1 MRLLKIFGFT
11 SKRPQSGEL
20 DSSDK
25 GPSDADQQQAR
36 KDAQATPVREPSAD
50 STASDLVTVPSEAI
64 RQATEQDEPEG
75 TNREPYVPPPPL
87 PTPPSGPASAEMTE
101 PLAVIK
107 RRHEEFAA
115 RKAAMEA
122 QSRPVPPDWDAQVVR
137 SVRGVSFR
145 VDDVEPATE
154 AIICELV
161 ADRLKEHY
169 EDRLLI
175 PTGEH
180 PVIAPDLR
188 AMRALHLT
196 ERPKRRRTLGLEFHA
211 LLEAVHIAF
220 SEHRPLVLSPDA
232 IWLVI
237 AQGFSD
243 HVKENA
249 AALKASFVRQQC
261 QKSLNVRA
269 SSFTRTGFAG
279 AIADISTLI
288 RQETNAVVHDALV
301 CNFSTTTAEIRTAS
315 EIVLMDT
322 FSKYFKYG
330 VTICGIPR
338 ITLEGTREDW
348 ETMRARL
355 EVLATYELEWW
366 VERLR
371 PIFDEFVLAAEGRPT
386 PHFWRAIYKPK
397 EAYGGDVIT
406 GWIADLFPYLGPESR
421 KMRNPLLNKKRHNW
435 ALKAEEGMRPSP
447 AGVGLSTVPSGLC
460 KVALDVSGID
470 ADLVAGFIG
479 VRQSADDF
487 ALAPVIDWFVVKP
500 ETKRTAR
507 DLR

>member
-1 MRLLKIFGFT
+1 
-11 SKRPQSGEL
+11 
-20 DSSDK
+20 
-25 GPSDADQQQAR
+25 
-36 KDAQATPVREPSAD
+36 
-50 STASDLVTVPSEAI
+50 
-64 RQATEQDEPEG
+64 
-75 TNREPYVPPPPL
+75 
-87 PTPPSGPASAEMTE
+87 
-101 PLAVIK
+101 
-107 RRHEEFAA
+107 
-115 RKAAMEA
+115 
-122 QSRPVPPDWDAQVVR
+122 
-137 SVRGVSFR
+137 
-145 VDDVEPATE
+145 
-154 AIICELV
+154 
-161 ADRLKEHY
+161 
-169 EDRLLI
+169 
-175 PTGEH
+175 
-180 PVIAPDLR
+180 
-188 AMRALHLT
+188 
-196 ERPKRRRTLGLEFHA
+196 LEFHP

-232 IWLVI
+232 IWLAI

-249 AALKASFVRQQC
+249 EAVKASFVRHQS

-288 RQETNAVVHDALV
+288 REETNPVVHDALI
-301 CNFSTTTAEIRTAS
+301 CNFSTTTPEIRTAS

-330 VTICGIPR
+330 ITICGIPR

-348 ETMRARL
+348 ETMRLRL

-386 PHFWRAIYKPK
+386 PPFWRAIYKPK

-406 GWIADLFPYLGPESR
+406 GWIADLFPYLGRASR

-435 ALKAEEGMRPSP
+435 ALKVEEGMRPGP
-447 AGVGLSTVPSGLC
+447 EGVGLSTVPSGLC
-460 KVALDVSGID
+460 RVALGVSGID
-470 ADLVAGFIG
+470 ADLIAGFIG

-500 ETKRTAR
+500 ETKKTGR
-507 DLR
+507 DLPRPSL

>member
-1 MRLLKIFGFT
+1 
-11 SKRPQSGEL
+11 
-20 DSSDK
+20 
-25 GPSDADQQQAR
+25 
-36 KDAQATPVREPSAD
+36 
-50 STASDLVTVPSEAI
+50 
-64 RQATEQDEPEG
+64 
-75 TNREPYVPPPPL
+75 
-87 PTPPSGPASAEMTE
+87 
-101 PLAVIK
+101 
-107 RRHEEFAA
+107 
-115 RKAAMEA
+115 MEA
-122 QSRPVPPDWDAQVVR
+122 QGRPVPPDWDAQVVR

-154 AIICELV
+154 AIVFEHV
-161 ADRLKEHY
+161 ADRLKELY
-169 EDRLLI
+169 ADRLLI
-175 PTGEH
+175 PAGEH
-180 PVIAPDLR
+180 SVIAPELR
-188 AMRALHLT
+188 VRRPLHVT
-196 ERPKRRRTLGLEFHA
+196 QRPKRRRTPGLEFHP

-243 HVKENA
+243 HVKQNA
-249 AALKASFVRQQC
+249 EASRASFVRHQC
-261 QKSLNVRA
+261 QKLLNVRA

-288 RQETNAVVHDALV
+288 CQETNPVVHDALV
-301 CNFSTTTAEIRTAS
+301 CNFSTTTPEIRAAS

-330 VTICGIPR
+330 ITVCGIPR
-338 ITLEGTREDW
+338 ITMEGTREDW

-386 PHFWRAIYKPK
+386 PQFWRAIYKPK

-435 ALKAEEGMRPSP
+435 ALKLEEGMRSWPG
-447 AGVGLSTVPSGLC
+447 GVGLSTVPSGLC
-460 KVALDVSGID
+460 QLALSVSGTD
-470 ADLVAGFIG
+470 AYLMAGFIG
-479 VRQSADDF
+479 VRQSTDDF
-487 ALAPVIDWFVVKP
+487 ALAPVIDWFVVAP
-500 ETKRTAR
+500 ETKKTAR
-507 DLR
+507 DLRQSSL